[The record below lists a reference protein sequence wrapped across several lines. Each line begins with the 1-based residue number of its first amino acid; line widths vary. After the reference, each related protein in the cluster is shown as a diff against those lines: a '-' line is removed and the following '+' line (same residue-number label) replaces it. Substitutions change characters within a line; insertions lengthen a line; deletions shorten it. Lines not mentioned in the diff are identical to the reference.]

1 MLKRIFCVHQR
12 FITEFVR
19 GRPRL
24 SRYHLSTK
32 IQYRIKMTSSETNK
46 YKDKT
51 DEKPIR
57 VDHSLMGRTESEGSS
72 VDGVSHED
80 ITEFLGGFEKSQKH
94 PFGVLLNFT
103 TERGDAVSHPS
114 FGEEAVRDLCARAL
128 GKRYPNIVRLN
139 QTDFLVEF
147 EASDNPTL
155 FAIKL
160 GSTHTWLGMEL
171 HMDAHIGAAM
181 MLEKVSKQREEARDI
196 VDKAK
201 MQPNK
206 NGSHSFEKP
215 SEKKTAEEDS
225 SNKED
230 TMLKVLESMSRK
242 IEDLEKTTK
251 ENYTTSSMP
260 NIRG

>member
-1 MLKRIFCVHQR
+1 
-12 FITEFVR
+12 
-19 GRPRL
+19 
-24 SRYHLSTK
+24 
-32 IQYRIKMTSSETNK
+32 
-46 YKDKT
+46 
-51 DEKPIR
+51 
-57 VDHSLMGRTESEGSS
+57 MGRTESEGSS

-80 ITEFLGGFEKSQKH
+80 ITEFLGGFEKSRKH

-103 TERGDAVSHPS
+103 TERGDAISHPS

-147 EASDNPTL
+147 GASDNPTL

-171 HMDAHIGAAM
+171 HMDAHIGAVM
-181 MLEKVSKQREEARDI
+181 TLEKVSKQREEARDI

-201 MQPNK
+201 MPPNK
-206 NGSHSFEKP
+206 DGSHSFEKP

-230 TMLKVLESMSRK
+230 TMLKVLESMLHGR
-242 IEDLEKTTK
+242 
-251 ENYTTSSMP
+251 
-260 NIRG
+260 